1 MSIDQ
6 KELERIHSALAQI
19 KDPEI
24 GISIEKLQMIKA
36 VDYSDG
42 RLLININLTVPGC
55 PLSATIEKDVK
66 TALSAIGYKDVS
78 VMFGFMSKDELNN
91 VKSIMSGEKKEMPA
105 SIEKYDKKRI
115 KNIIAVYSAKGGVG
129 KSTVVSL
136 LALTAKNL
144 GYKPAVLDC
153 DISGPSIL
161 PIFGKKYRAAVDEN
175 NKIQPLESEGIKIVS
190 IDMLIDADAI
200 IWRGPLVSSAIKQMY
215 NDTEWGDTD
224 LLFLDMPPGT
234 SDAPLTVFQSIP
246 VDKVIVVTTPQAL
259 SQTIGM
265 KTVIMADTLKIPV
278 GGIIE
283 NMSYIKCPDCGKAIQ
298 ISKNSTE
305 KIEGIEVIAKLPFK
319 TDLQDSVT
327 SNISSTEFE
336 ELKKGIHK
344 ILN

>member
-1 MSIDQ
+1 
-6 KELERIHSALAQI
+6 
-19 KDPEI
+19 
-24 GISIEKLQMIKA
+24 
-36 VDYSDG
+36 
-42 RLLININLTVPGC
+42 
-55 PLSATIEKDVK
+55 
-66 TALSAIGYKDVS
+66 
-78 VMFGFMSKDELNN
+78 
-91 VKSIMSGEKKEMPA
+91 
-105 SIEKYDKKRI
+105 
-115 KNIIAVYSAKGGVG
+115 
-129 KSTVVSL
+129 
-136 LALTAKNL
+136 
-144 GYKPAVLDC
+144 
-153 DISGPSIL
+153 
-161 PIFGKKYRAAVDEN
+161 
-175 NKIQPLESEGIKIVS
+175 
-190 IDMLIDADAI
+190 
-200 IWRGPLVSSAIKQMY
+200 
-215 NDTEWGDTD
+215 
-224 LLFLDMPPGT
+224 MPPGT